1 MGNALSTIDCGG
13 ILRGGN
19 DNLLSEI
26 GTALSCSVGS
36 GSART
41 GTYSLEFSKDPHDG
55 MQYVDLLSADTGAGT
70 GSGSEDA
77 SFRQASAR
85 VYLWGA
91 TVTSWKDTNNRG
103 VQYNAKEQ
111 LFLSSQAVFDGKKA
125 IRGGIP
131 VVFPQF
137 GAKKLTENSSMSQ
150 HGFARTSL
158 WTYDEDSSYADAN
171 SATAVFTLESSEATK
186 AVWPHKF
193 KLSYR
198 VTLRAGQLE
207 TELSITNTDVSD
219 YDVQA
224 LLHTY
229 LRVPDI
235 TTVAVGGL
243 QGIRYIDQLVHPTAT
258 TAPNC
263 DEHGGVQNGVETR
276 GAIGIDA
283 EVDRIMIGA
292 ASTTV
297 SRSTNAL
304 DADQPPGVTSIKS
317 MQCDTVFWNGWK
329 DKCHRLADMDN
340 DAYEH
345 YVCVEPGVGI
355 HTPMTIKRGDTLHLK
370 QVLSSAGYTK
380 AQAETLARALPEAN
394 ADADDDAAA
403 VGGDASISFD
413 ASFEDSANEV
423 TAL

>member
-91 TVTSWKDTNNRG
+91 TVTSWKDTVPDG
-103 VQYNAKEQ
+103 SGSEQ

-243 QGIRYIDQLVHPTAT
+243 QGIRYIDQL
-258 TAPNC
+258 
-263 DEHGGVQNGVETR
+263 HGGVQNGVETR

-292 ASTTV
+292 ASTT
-297 SRSTNAL
+297 
-304 DADQPPGVTSIKS
+304 DQPPGVTSIKS